1 MSLNIIEA
9 SFIGTVLEGVFYGKL
24 YYIYDVPCF
33 QFIASLGLYCIIF
46 VLYCRVHA
54 SKKCDDK
61 NILIYPITLLFVL
74 CTVFFALDFTQEYMT
89 VVSKTSPIQPW
100 RWINSHKPPGK
111 GTRRQPFSME
121 YERWYQC
128 NLFFRGCHRSRG
140 SGTSQNLNMIPG
152 FSSHSRSDIPLL
164 GGMEPKIGCH
174 SYSFNFI
181 INIPG

>member
-89 VVSKTSPIQPW
+89 VVSKTSPTNLDDELIH
-100 RWINSHKPPGK
+100 INHQAK
-111 GTRRQPFSME
+111 GQGDSLSVWNM
-121 YERWYQC
+121 
-128 NLFFRGCHRSRG
+128 NV
-140 SGTSQNLNMIPG
+140 GTSAI
-152 FSSHSRSDIPLL
+152 
-164 GGMEPKIGCH
+164 
-174 SYSFNFI
+174 YSFVDVI
-181 INIPG
+181 AQGVLVRRKTSI